1 MTAISKIIAGGQTGA
16 DRAGLDFALANQI
29 PIGGWCPKGRRAED
43 GIVPSRYQLKERPA
57 SAYQPRTIQ
66 NINESDLTVVFARS
80 PLSPGSRFTLKQCRH
95 QGKKHVWLAGFPD
108 AEADARCLRA
118 AVNQFDGILNIAGSR
133 ESKCP
138 GIHEYV
144 LRVLRLATAKLTSV
158 SNQESL
164 QPDRK

>member
-1 MTAISKIIAGGQTGA
+1 M
-16 DRAGLDFALANQI
+16 
-29 PIGGWCPKGRRAED
+29 
-43 GIVPSRYQLKERPA
+43 
-57 SAYQPRTIQ
+57 
-66 NINESDLTVVFARS
+66 VFARS
-80 PLSPGSRFTLKQCRH
+80 PLSPGSRFTLNQCRH

-118 AVNQFDGILNIAGSR
+118 ALSQFDGILNIAGSR
-133 ESKCP
+133 ESKCL